1 MSQKPSESP
10 LRVAV
15 LGMDSR
21 TENLFRMFFRGPC
34 QNRALVVGSESP
46 EATLIDMDVPQGAK
60 LFQQHRD
67 KYPDLPVILLSI
79 NPPGG
84 VDGNTIC
91 VKKPAQAQAMLAA
104 INRAHELVAALK
116 RPKPAAVQTESAD
129 EEAKPAMRVVTR
141 PVASEGSAQRA
152 ASLLNEQVFKSYLG
166 HRDDIDPTDQKQLA
180 TLFYNPREFLQ
191 GHVHSAWEVAVTRD
205 QPTRLETPWRPISFF
220 PEQRMIHVAA
230 DEAQLRAVCGIPF
243 RNIVSLDVGV
253 DGRQALSNVKT
264 LTPDEAKSLLESDQL
279 TSLETFL
286 WKIALLTSKGRIPDA
301 VDPTRPFQLKRWPNM
316 TRITLPPHAMRIAAL
331 LHDSPMS
338 PFQAAQKLG
347 IRQQYVFAFF
357 SAAYALGL
365 ITQAAEAARP
375 APNAAPAQP
384 AKPVAAAKVSLF
396 KKILNRLKLS

>member
-10 LRVAV
+10 LRIAV

-34 QNRALVVGSESP
+34 QNRAMVVGSETP
-46 EATLIDMDVPQGAK
+46 EATLIDLDVPQGAK
-60 LFQQHRD
+60 LFEQHRSR
-67 KYPDLPVILLSI
+67 YPQQPVILLSI
-79 NPPGG
+79 NPPAEA
-84 VDGNTIC
+84 DAHTIL

-104 INRAHELVAALK
+104 ITRTQELVAAV
-116 RPKPAAVQTESAD
+116 RQPRSAAQAEPSAEP
-129 EEAKPAMRVVTR
+129 EEAKPAMKVVTR
-141 PVASEGSAQRA
+141 PVANEGSAQRA

-166 HRDDIDPTDQKQLA
+166 HRDDIDPQDPKQLA

-205 QPTRLETPWRPISFF
+205 LPTRLETPWRSISFF
-220 PEQRMIHVAA
+220 PDQRMIHVAA

-243 RNIVSLDVGV
+243 RNIVSMDVGM
-253 DGRQALSNVKT
+253 DGRQSLSNVKT
-264 LTPDEAKSLLESDQL
+264 ITADEAKSLLESEHL
-279 TSLETFL
+279 VSLESFL

-301 VDPTRPFQLKRWPNM
+301 VDPLRPIQLKRWPNM

-331 LHDSPMS
+331 LHDSPMT
-338 PFQAAQKLG
+338 PFQAAQRLG

-365 ITQAAEAARP
+365 ISQPAEGVRP
-375 APNAAPAQP
+375 ATASTQP
-384 AKPVAAAKVSLF
+384 AKPAAAEKVSLF
-396 KKILNRLKLS
+396 KKILNRLKMS